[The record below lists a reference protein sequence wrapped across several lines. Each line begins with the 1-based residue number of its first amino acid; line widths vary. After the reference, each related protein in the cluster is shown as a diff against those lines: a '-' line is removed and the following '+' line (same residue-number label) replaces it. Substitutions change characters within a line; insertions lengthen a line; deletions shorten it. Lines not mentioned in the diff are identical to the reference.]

1 MVRLIPR
8 IPETF
13 YNDPN
18 QNLQTLRAYNKKSK
32 FIRVNQLLFNPL
44 RVKNE
49 CQREYYKPLRKNFYV
64 WRNMMFRNGYLYQ
77 EFLASKLIT
86 ENVCPSL
93 QEVKMF
99 QVDPT
104 TQSHL
109 YDYDDEEQDEWDLL
123 DDKTLLLTIRDDPQ
137 LSIQTGDRV
146 RVHQG

>member
-77 EFLASKLIT
+77 EFLSSKLKT

-99 QVDPT
+99 QDDPT

-146 RVHQG
+146 KVHQG

>member
-1 MVRLIPR
+1 
-8 IPETF
+8 
-13 YNDPN
+13 
-18 QNLQTLRAYNKKSK
+18 
-32 FIRVNQLLFNPL
+32 
-44 RVKNE
+44 
-49 CQREYYKPLRKNFYV
+49 
-64 WRNMMFRNGYLYQ
+64 MFRNGYLYQ